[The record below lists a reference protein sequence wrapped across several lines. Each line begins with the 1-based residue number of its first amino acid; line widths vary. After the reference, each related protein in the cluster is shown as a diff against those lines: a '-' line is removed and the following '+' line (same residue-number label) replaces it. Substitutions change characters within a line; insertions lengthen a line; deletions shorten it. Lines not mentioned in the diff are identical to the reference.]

1 MSGTVEDQPNGRFE
15 LTRAPC
21 DCGNIPC
28 VWEANIESIRIFA
41 KARNDEEATPNQQW
55 HSLYHQMAL
64 IINDGPSG
72 RGNRVKL
79 RSCVVFG
86 VRELFLDPAS
96 VYTGHVEKAA

>member
-1 MSGTVEDQPNGRFE
+1 MSGTVEDQRNERFE
-15 LTRAPC
+15 LTRARC
-21 DCGNIPC
+21 DCGDIPC
-28 VWEANIESIRIFA
+28 VWEANVESMRLFSEA
-41 KARNDEEATPNQQW
+41 WNDEEATPNQQW

-79 RSCVVFG
+79 PSCVVSG
-86 VRELFLDPAS
+86 VRELFPDPAS